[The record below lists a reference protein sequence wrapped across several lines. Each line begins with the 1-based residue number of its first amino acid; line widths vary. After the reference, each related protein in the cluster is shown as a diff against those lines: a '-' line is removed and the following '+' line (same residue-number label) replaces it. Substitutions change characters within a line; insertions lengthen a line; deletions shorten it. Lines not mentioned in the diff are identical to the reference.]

1 MKRISR
7 THWIVAAILDAII
20 ISLIVLYFVG
30 CSTTSKDYYEYH
42 VYTSNGVGYSHLYT
56 AEDEQDAVSYIN
68 FYQKSHGDLQ
78 MVKVKK

>member
-7 THWIVAAILDAII
+7 THWIIAAILDAII

-30 CSTTSKDYYEYH
+30 CSTTPKNPYEYH

-56 AEDEQDAVSYIN
+56 AEDEQDAMEYIK

-78 MVKVKK
+78 MVRVKK

>member
-1 MKRISR
+1 MKRITK

-30 CSTTSKDYYEYH
+30 CSTTPKDSYEYH

-56 AEDEQDAVSYIN
+56 AEDEQDAVGYIK

>member
-1 MKRISR
+1 MKRITN

-30 CSTTSKDYYEYH
+30 CSTTSKDPYEYR

-56 AEDEQDAVSYIN
+56 AEDEQDAVGYIK

-78 MVKVKK
+78 MIKVKK

>member
-7 THWIVAAILDAII
+7 THWIIAAILDAII

-30 CSTTSKDYYEYH
+30 CSTTPKNPYEYH
-42 VYTSNGVGYSHLYT
+42 IYTSNGVGYSHLYT
-56 AEDEQDAVSYIN
+56 AEDEQDAMEYIK

-78 MVKVKK
+78 MVRVKK

>member
-7 THWIVAAILDAII
+7 THWIIAAILDAII

-30 CSTTSKDYYEYH
+30 CSTTPKNPYEYH

-56 AEDEQDAVSYIN
+56 AEDERDAVEYIK

-78 MVKVKK
+78 MVRVKK

>member
-30 CSTTSKDYYEYH
+30 CSTTSKDSYEYH

-78 MVKVKK
+78 MIKVKK

>member
-7 THWIVAAILDAII
+7 THWIIAAILDAII

-30 CSTTSKDYYEYH
+30 CSTTPKNPYEYH

-56 AEDEQDAVSYIN
+56 AEDEQDAVEYIK

-78 MVKVKK
+78 MVRIKK